1 MPGFNIPSIIA
12 GCHDEFAVEATE
24 GTVGIRRQPSS
35 SIETFRSHRFRFEIL
50 GREVG
55 FGLAQGIWQ
64 AYPLRCSRPSVE
76 IDEITIHNGPD
87 QIYRPGKVKWSPIQ
101 LTFYEIAELGE
112 DLTPSAIFTMWAEN
126 TIDLK
131 NSTIGKPSPTLG
143 QRRRRGRRFH
153 FDASLDMLD
162 GRGDV
167 LWSYRLYNCWPTKI
181 SPANVSYDESN
192 ILTTEITLRF
202 DKANELST

>member
-12 GCHDEFAVEATE
+12 GCHDEFAVKATE

-50 GREVG
+50 GNAE
-55 FGLAQGIWQ
+55 LSQGIWQ

-101 LTFYEIAELGE
+101 LTFYEIAEPGE

-126 TIDLK
+126 TINLQ
-131 NSTIGKPSPTLG
+131 NSTIGKPRPTPG
-143 QRRRRGRRFH
+143 QRRLH
-153 FDASLDMLD
+153 FDAILDMLD

-167 LWSYRLYNCWPTKI
+167 LWSYSLYNCWPTKV
-181 SPANVSYDESN
+181 SPANISYDESN

-202 DKANELST
+202 DKANELNF